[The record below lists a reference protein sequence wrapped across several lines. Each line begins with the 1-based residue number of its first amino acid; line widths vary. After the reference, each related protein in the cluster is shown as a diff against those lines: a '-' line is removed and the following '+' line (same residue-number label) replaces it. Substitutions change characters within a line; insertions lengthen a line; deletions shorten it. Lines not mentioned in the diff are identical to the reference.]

1 MPTLKEIGARITA
14 VTAIKMTTEAM
25 KMIAQAKVTKAEQ
38 RLKEVRAFSENIESV
53 FQTVAAPRSEESTEA
68 LKTQVL
74 GMGTDQGLCGS
85 INSGLARHTQ
95 NLVDADYTEKDDV
108 EIFAFGNRYISSVGA
123 RLPITAGIS
132 GYQKALTF
140 RENLMLCDELLTT
153 IPDERRILFNRMVS
167 MASYVVDEIKLPNR
181 ASLDNIEEGVYEV
194 EGVNEVLEDFYDF
207 HFAVAMWRVLSE
219 VETSELSSRSMAMTN
234 STTAATDMEG
244 ELKLIYSKLRQ
255 DMITTEIIEISVGAT
270 QTLKNKQTN

>member
-38 RLKEVRAFSENIESV
+38 RLKEVRAFSENIENV
-53 FQTVAAPRSEESTEA
+53 FKAVAAPPSTEENSA

-85 INSGLARHTQ
+85 INSGLARHTA
-95 NLVDADYTEKDDV
+95 NLFEADYTENDDV
-108 EIFAFGNRYISSVGA
+108 ELFAFGNRYISSVGA
-123 RLPITAGIS
+123 RLPVAAGIS
-132 GYQKALTF
+132 GYQKSLTF
-140 RENLMLCDELLTT
+140 RETLFLCDELLTT
-153 IPDERRILFNRMVS
+153 VPDERRILFNRMVS
-167 MASYVVDEIKLPNR
+167 MAAYVVDEIKLPNR
-181 ASLDNIEEGVYEV
+181 EALDQIEEGVYEL

-207 HFAVAMWRVLSE
+207 HFAVAMWRVLAE

-234 STTAATDMEG
+234 STTAATEMEA

-270 QTLKNKQTN
+270 QTLKNKEQ